1 MQILSEI
8 IILKPL
14 NIEFTQFMNTR
25 DIQILA
31 FILWKHT
38 RENIYCVHV
47 SSQNDW
53 TLSTP
58 PSPYLTSQRYNIYNL
73 FLLAAN
79 V

>member
-25 DIQILA
+25 DIPVWA
-31 FILWKHT
+31 FILRKHA
-38 RENIYCVHV
+38 RENTACMY
-47 SSQNDW
+47 SQNDW
-53 TLSTP
+53 TLSSP
-58 PSPYLTSQRYNIYNL
+58 PL
-73 FLLAAN
+73 FDISE